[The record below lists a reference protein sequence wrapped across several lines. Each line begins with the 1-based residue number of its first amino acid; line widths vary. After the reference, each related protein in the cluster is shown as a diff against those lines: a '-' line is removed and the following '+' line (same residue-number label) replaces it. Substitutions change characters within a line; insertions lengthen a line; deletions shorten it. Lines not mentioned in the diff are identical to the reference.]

1 MRKKQYKIFAAI
13 HLGSEMISMQI
24 VQYRNL
30 NNMKVLEECNRR
42 VRLGE
47 ETFKNKIIPFSMVN
61 EICELLVGFKRLMTE
76 YEVEE
81 YSMQA
86 TTAVREALNRV
97 FLLDQIYIRTGLKV
111 TVIDLPEEI
120 YTKYAS
126 IRRTMKLDGL
136 TGVDESMLMMDISSG
151 GLGITFVKDN
161 IIRYQQNLNIG
172 VIRVMMDISSGGL
185 GITFVKDNIIRYQQN
200 LNIGVIRVKES
211 FNRNQRSSMKFNQ
224 ALAEYLSSTMG
235 AVRDALKNEQIHYL
249 VLTGAESELLLQ
261 MMGVEFKAGVI
272 RIKTEQ
278 FMQLFKTVH
287 ELNLPQII
295 KVFKINE
302 DVAELV
308 VPTILLYEQLL
319 ALVPVQEI
327 ILTDDRFIDG
337 ICLLHIGPKASKDYA
352 DELEQEQLSLLYSI
366 GERYQYDEAHSLQV
380 AKLALA
386 MFDKLGKHH
395 GLDSHSRILLQATAL
410 LHDIG
415 KYVSLR
421 SHSLYSYML
430 IMSCDILGFSE
441 MDKKIVALASY
452 YHAHRLFSGKR
463 HAEVEEMS
471 PEIMPLVAKIAALVR
486 LADAMDRSYKQKIK
500 SCRVNVKNGVM
511 KVEAVTL
518 EDLTIEEWTFASKSS
533 FFEEVYG
540 LQAVLER
547 VDR

>member
-97 FLLDQIYIRTGLKV
+97 FLLDQI
-111 TVIDLPEEI
+111 
-120 YTKYAS
+120 
-126 IRRTMKLDGL
+126 TMKLDGL
-136 TGVDESMLMMDISSG
+136 TGVDESML
-151 GLGITFVKDN
+151 
-161 IIRYQQNLNIG
+161 
-172 VIRVMMDISSGGL
+172 MMDISSGGL

-278 FMQLFKTVH
+278 FMQLFK
-287 ELNLPQII
+287 
-295 KVFKINE
+295 
-302 DVAELV
+302 
-308 VPTILLYEQLL
+308 
-319 ALVPVQEI
+319 
-327 ILTDDRFIDG
+327 
-337 ICLLHIGPKASKDYA
+337 
-352 DELEQEQLSLLYSI
+352 SL
-366 GERYQYDEAHSLQV
+366 
-380 AKLALA
+380 KPC
-386 MFDKLGKHH
+386 
-395 GLDSHSRILLQATAL
+395 
-410 LHDIG
+410 
-415 KYVSLR
+415 
-421 SHSLYSYML
+421 
-430 IMSCDILGFSE
+430 MS
-441 MDKKIVALASY
+441 
-452 YHAHRLFSGKR
+452 
-463 HAEVEEMS
+463 
-471 PEIMPLVAKIAALVR
+471 
-486 LADAMDRSYKQKIK
+486 
-500 SCRVNVKNGVM
+500 
-511 KVEAVTL
+511 
-518 EDLTIEEWTFASKSS
+518 
-533 FFEEVYG
+533 
-540 LQAVLER
+540 
-547 VDR
+547 

>member
-172 VIRVMMDISSGGL
+172 VIRV
-185 GITFVKDNIIRYQQN
+185 
-200 LNIGVIRVKES
+200 KES

-337 ICLLHIGPKASKDYA
+337 ICFCISARKPARIMLTSLNRSSSASCTALVSVTSMTKHIRARWPSLPLLC
-352 DELEQEQLSLLYSI
+352 SI
-366 GERYQYDEAHSLQV
+366 NSANTTGST
-380 AKLALA
+380 
-386 MFDKLGKHH
+386 
-395 GLDSHSRILLQATAL
+395 ATAAFFCRQPRCCT
-410 LHDIG
+410 ISANT
-415 KYVSLR
+415 YR
-421 SHSLYSYML
+421 
-430 IMSCDILGFSE
+430 C
-441 MDKKIVALASY
+441 
-452 YHAHRLFSGKR
+452 
-463 HAEVEEMS
+463 
-471 PEIMPLVAKIAALVR
+471 AAIR
-486 LADAMDRSYKQKIK
+486 CTAI
-500 SCRVNVKNGVM
+500 C
-511 KVEAVTL
+511 
-518 EDLTIEEWTFASKSS
+518 
-533 FFEEVYG
+533 
-540 LQAVLER
+540 
-547 VDR
+547 

>member
-61 EICELLVGFKRLMTE
+61 EICDLLVGFKRLMAE

-136 TGVDESMLMMDISSG
+136 TGVGESML
-151 GLGITFVKDN
+151 
-161 IIRYQQNLNIG
+161 
-172 VIRVMMDISSGGL
+172 MMDISSGGL

-261 MMGVEFKAGVI
+261 MMGIEFKAGVI

-302 DVAELV
+302 NVAELV
-308 VPTILLYEQLL
+308 VPTILLYEQIL
-319 ALVPVQEI
+319 ALVPVKEI
-327 ILTDDRFIDG
+327 ILTDDRFIGG
-337 ICLLHIGPKASKDYA
+337 ICLLHIGPKTSKEYA

-366 GERYQYDEAHSLQV
+366 GARYQYDEAHSRQV
-380 AKLALA
+380 SKLALA

-395 GLDSHSRILLQATAL
+395 GLDSHSRILLQAAAL
-410 LHDIG
+410 LHDVG

-430 IMSCDILGFSE
+430 IMSGDILGFSE
-441 MDKKIVALASY
+441 RDKKIVALASY
-452 YHAHRLFSGKR
+452 YHAHRLFNGKR
-463 HAEVEEMS
+463 HAEVEEMQ

-518 EDLTIEEWTFASKSS
+518 EDLTIEEWTFASKAS

>member
-1 MRKKQYKIFAAI
+1 MEQQIKERKKK
-13 HLGSEMISMQI
+13 L
-24 VQYRNL
+24 
-30 NNMKVLEECNRR
+30 
-42 VRLGE
+42 
-47 ETFKNKIIPFSMVN
+47 T
-61 EICELLVGFKRLMTE
+61 
-76 YEVEE
+76 
-81 YSMQA
+81 
-86 TTAVREALNRV
+86 
-97 FLLDQIYIRTGLKV
+97 
-111 TVIDLPEEI
+111 IDLWI
-120 YTKYAS
+120 IALVTIAVYIVY
-126 IRRTMKLDGL
+126 
-136 TGVDESMLMMDISSG
+136 GVFGSRIMSFCKNSDISVWPR
-151 GLGITFVKDN
+151 LLMAAALEFGIA
-161 IIRYQQNLNIG
+161 
-172 VIRVMMDISSGGL
+172 GL

-366 GERYQYDEAHSLQV
+366 GERYQYDEAHSRQV

-395 GLDSHSRILLQATAL
+395 GLDSHSRILLQATAQ

-415 KYVSLR
+415 KNLVKM
-421 SHSLYSYML
+421 ML
-430 IMSCDILGFSE
+430 EGKGLTVVDLGVDVPAEKFVAAAVENNAQLICCSALLTTTMGE
-441 MDKKIVALASY
+441 MKSV
-452 YHAHRLFSGKR
+452 
-463 HAEVEEMS
+463 VEEADKQG
-471 PEIMPLVAKIAALVR
+471 IRDKVKILVGGAPVSQSFCVSIGADGYT
-486 LADAMDRSYKQKIK
+486 ADAA
-500 SCRVNVKNGVM
+500 SCADM
-511 KVEAVTL
+511 AL
-518 EDLTIEEWTFASKSS
+518 S
-533 FFEEVYG
+533 FC
-540 LQAVLER
+540 QA
-547 VDR
+547 

>member
-136 TGVDESMLMMDISSG
+136 TGVDESML
-151 GLGITFVKDN
+151 
-161 IIRYQQNLNIG
+161 
-172 VIRVMMDISSGGL
+172 MMDISSGGL

-366 GERYQYDEAHSLQV
+366 GERYQYDEAHSRQV

-421 SHSLYSYML
+421 SHML

-518 EDLTIEEWTFASKSS
+518 EDLTIEEWTFASKAS

>member
-126 IRRTMKLDGL
+126 IRRTMKLEGL

-161 IIRYQQNLNIG
+161 IIRYQQ
-172 VIRVMMDISSGGL
+172 
-185 GITFVKDNIIRYQQN
+185 K

-302 DVAELV
+302 AVAELV

-366 GERYQYDEAHSLQV
+366 GERYQYDEAHSRQV

-430 IMSCDILGFSE
+430 IMSCAILGFSE

-518 EDLTIEEWTFASKSS
+518 EDLTIEEWTFASKAS

-540 LQAVLER
+540 LEAVLER

>member
-30 NNMKVLEECNRR
+30 NNIKILEECNRR

-97 FLLDQIYIRTGLKV
+97 FLIDQIYIRTGLKV

-120 YTKYAS
+120 YTKYES

-161 IIRYQQNLNIG
+161 
-172 VIRVMMDISSGGL
+172 V
-185 GITFVKDNIIRYQQN
+185 IRYQQN

-211 FNRNQRSSMKFNQ
+211 FNRNQRSSLKFNQ

-235 AVRDALKNEQIHYL
+235 AVRDALKNEQVRYL
-249 VLTGAESELLLQ
+249 VLSGAESELLLQ
-261 MMGVEFKAGVI
+261 MLGIDFQAGVI

-302 DVAELV
+302 DIAELV

-337 ICLLHIGPKASKDYA
+337 ICLLHIGTKTDKDYA
-352 DELEQEQLSLLYSI
+352 AELEQEQLSLLHSI
-366 GERYQYDEAHSLQV
+366 GRHYHYDEAHSRQV
-380 AKLALA
+380 ERLAVL
-386 MFDKLGKHH
+386 MFDKLSKHH
-395 GLDSHSRILLQATAL
+395 GLDSHCRILLQATAL

-421 SHSLYSYML
+421 SHSLYSYKL
-430 IMSCDILGFSE
+430 IMSSDILGFSE

-452 YHAHRLFSGKR
+452 YHAHRLFGNKHPDVEPMS
-463 HAEVEEMS
+463 AEV
-471 PEIMPLVAKIAALVR
+471 MPLVAKLAALVR
-486 LADAMDRSYKQKIK
+486 LADAMDRSYKQKIR

-511 KVEAVTL
+511 KVDAVTR
-518 EDLTIEEWTFASKSS
+518 EDLTIEEWTFASKAS

>member
-172 VIRVMMDISSGGL
+172 VIRV
-185 GITFVKDNIIRYQQN
+185 
-200 LNIGVIRVKES
+200 KES
-211 FNRNQRSSMKFNQ
+211 FSRNQRSSMKFNQ

-366 GERYQYDEAHSLQV
+366 GERYQYDEAHSRQV

-511 KVEAVTL
+511 KVEAVTF
-518 EDLTIEEWTFASKSS
+518 EDLTIEEWTFASKAS

-540 LQAVLER
+540 LQAVFGR
-547 VDR
+547 VGR

>member
-136 TGVDESMLMMDISSG
+136 TGVDESML
-151 GLGITFVKDN
+151 
-161 IIRYQQNLNIG
+161 
-172 VIRVMMDISSGGL
+172 MMDISSGGL

-366 GERYQYDEAHSLQV
+366 GERYQYDEAHSRQV

-386 MFDKLGKHH
+386 MFDKLGKHY

-471 PEIMPLVAKIAALVR
+471 QKIMPLVAKIAALVR

-518 EDLTIEEWTFASKSS
+518 EDLTIEEWTFASKAS

>member
-136 TGVDESMLMMDISSG
+136 TGVDESML
-151 GLGITFVKDN
+151 
-161 IIRYQQNLNIG
+161 
-172 VIRVMMDISSGGL
+172 MMDISSGGL

-366 GERYQYDEAHSLQV
+366 GERYQYDEAHSRQV

-421 SHSLYSYML
+421 SHSL

-518 EDLTIEEWTFASKSS
+518 EDLTIEEWTFASKAS

>member
-136 TGVDESMLMMDISSG
+136 TGVDESML
-151 GLGITFVKDN
+151 
-161 IIRYQQNLNIG
+161 
-172 VIRVMMDISSGGL
+172 MMDISSGGL

-366 GERYQYDEAHSLQV
+366 GERYQYDEAHSRQV

-386 MFDKLGKHH
+386 MFDKH

-518 EDLTIEEWTFASKSS
+518 EDLTIEEWTFASKAS

>member
-172 VIRVMMDISSGGL
+172 VIRV
-185 GITFVKDNIIRYQQN
+185 
-200 LNIGVIRVKES
+200 KES

-272 RIKTEQ
+272 RIKRNS
-278 FMQLFKTVH
+278 LCS
-287 ELNLPQII
+287 
-295 KVFKINE
+295 
-302 DVAELV
+302 
-308 VPTILLYEQLL
+308 
-319 ALVPVQEI
+319 
-327 ILTDDRFIDG
+327 
-337 ICLLHIGPKASKDYA
+337 CLKPC
-352 DELEQEQLSLLYSI
+352 
-366 GERYQYDEAHSLQV
+366 
-380 AKLALA
+380 
-386 MFDKLGKHH
+386 
-395 GLDSHSRILLQATAL
+395 
-410 LHDIG
+410 
-415 KYVSLR
+415 
-421 SHSLYSYML
+421 
-430 IMSCDILGFSE
+430 MS
-441 MDKKIVALASY
+441 
-452 YHAHRLFSGKR
+452 
-463 HAEVEEMS
+463 
-471 PEIMPLVAKIAALVR
+471 
-486 LADAMDRSYKQKIK
+486 
-500 SCRVNVKNGVM
+500 
-511 KVEAVTL
+511 
-518 EDLTIEEWTFASKSS
+518 
-533 FFEEVYG
+533 
-540 LQAVLER
+540 
-547 VDR
+547 

>member
-136 TGVDESMLMMDISSG
+136 TGVDESML
-151 GLGITFVKDN
+151 
-161 IIRYQQNLNIG
+161 
-172 VIRVMMDISSGGL
+172 MMDISSGGL

-366 GERYQYDEAHSLQV
+366 GERYQYDEAHSRQV

-410 LHDIG
+410 LHDIAKELPRDRLLQIFTENAIIAG
-415 KYVSLR
+415 NAAQRPAPVWHGAAAAILAQTQYGVDDGEILSAIRCHTTGRPGMTKLDKIIYLADMASYERTYPEAEQLR
-421 SHSLYSYML
+421 RH
-430 IMSCDILGFSE
+430 
-441 MDKKIVALASY
+441 ALADLDRTAIEGLGLSIAWLKAGGKPVDEESLLAYADLRARY
-452 YHAHRLFSGKR
+452 YGGRTSEQTAG
-463 HAEVEEMS
+463 E
-471 PEIMPLVAKIAALVR
+471 P
-486 LADAMDRSYKQKIK
+486 
-500 SCRVNVKNGVM
+500 
-511 KVEAVTL
+511 
-518 EDLTIEEWTFASKSS
+518 
-533 FFEEVYG
+533 
-540 LQAVLER
+540 
-547 VDR
+547 

>member
-136 TGVDESMLMMDISSG
+136 TGVDESML
-151 GLGITFVKDN
+151 
-161 IIRYQQNLNIG
+161 
-172 VIRVMMDISSGGL
+172 MMDISSGGL

-366 GERYQYDEAHSLQV
+366 GERYQYDEAHSRQV

-471 PEIMPLVAKIAALVR
+471 AEIMPLVAKIAALVR
-486 LADAMDRSYKQKIK
+486 LADAMDRSYQQKIK
-500 SCRVNVKNGVM
+500 VCKVSVKDGTM
-511 KVEAVTL
+511 LIEAKSKV
-518 EDLTIEEWTFASKSS
+518 DLTLEEWTFAGKAI

-540 LQAVLER
+540 LKAILER
-547 VDR
+547 VSE

>member
-1 MRKKQYKIFAAI
+1 
-13 HLGSEMISMQI
+13 
-24 VQYRNL
+24 
-30 NNMKVLEECNRR
+30 
-42 VRLGE
+42 
-47 ETFKNKIIPFSMVN
+47 
-61 EICELLVGFKRLMTE
+61 
-76 YEVEE
+76 
-81 YSMQA
+81 MQA

-161 IIRYQQNLNIG
+161 IIRY
-172 VIRVMMDISSGGL
+172 
-185 GITFVKDNIIRYQQN
+185 
-200 LNIGVIRVKES
+200 
-211 FNRNQRSSMKFNQ
+211 NRNQRSSMKFNQ

-366 GERYQYDEAHSLQV
+366 GERYQYDEAHSRQV

-471 PEIMPLVAKIAALVR
+471 RWCVLQMLWTAAISRKSKAAAL
-486 LADAMDRSYKQKIK
+486 
-500 SCRVNVKNGVM
+500 
-511 KVEAVTL
+511 TL
-518 EDLTIEEWTFASKSS
+518 KTA
-533 FFEEVYG
+533 
-540 LQAVLER
+540 
-547 VDR
+547 

>member
-172 VIRVMMDISSGGL
+172 VIRV
-185 GITFVKDNIIRYQQN
+185 
-200 LNIGVIRVKES
+200 KES

-278 FMQLFKTVH
+278 F
-287 ELNLPQII
+287 II

-366 GERYQYDEAHSLQV
+366 GERYQYDEAHSRQV

-511 KVEAVTL
+511 KVEAVTF
-518 EDLTIEEWTFASKSS
+518 EDLTIEEWTFASKAS

>member
-172 VIRVMMDISSGGL
+172 VIRV
-185 GITFVKDNIIRYQQN
+185 
-200 LNIGVIRVKES
+200 KES

-295 KVFKINE
+295 KVFKINK

-337 ICLLHIGPKASKDYA
+337 IYLLHIGPKASKDYA

-366 GERYQYDEAHSLQV
+366 GERYQYDEAHSRQV

-471 PEIMPLVAKIAALVR
+471 QEIMPLVAKIAALVR

-518 EDLTIEEWTFASKSS
+518 EDLTIEEWTFASKAS